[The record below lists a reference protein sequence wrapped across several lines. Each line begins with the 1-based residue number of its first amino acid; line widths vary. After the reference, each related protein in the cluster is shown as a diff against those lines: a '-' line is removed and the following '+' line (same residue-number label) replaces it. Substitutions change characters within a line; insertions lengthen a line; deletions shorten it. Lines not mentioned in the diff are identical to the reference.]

1 MMRLESW
8 LARRMLLSRKKVGL
22 ISWSG
27 IISILGVAVGCF
39 ALIISV
45 AVLNGFEREV
55 RNKVVGFESDLRL
68 TLGETKLN
76 MDTLGSAFDQ
86 ESDIA
91 GYSAFIER
99 KAVAIAMDE
108 RSLVKVKAVEE
119 GSLQKI
125 YKIDGVG
132 EMEVIGNKA
141 PIYVGKGIADRLGLQ
156 SGDRLRLMNPLD
168 NQIYLGMPTVL
179 DGRVAGVF
187 ETRIL
192 DFDQTYVFVP
202 LGVGQV
208 LFKSMDTFDGIDFR
222 LTSSARKD
230 TMKALILS
238 KAPAG
243 AVVSGWEDMHQTLF
257 QAMQMEKLGSMV
269 VLSLIVIVAC
279 FNIAS
284 TLTMLVLEKIREVGI
299 LKTIGFSQVR
309 IGNIFRLQG
318 IFIGGF
324 GLLLG
329 GGLGLLFVL
338 GQERLGL
345 IRLPETIY
353 FVQSLPVAI
362 SLTDVITIF
371 LIGVIVIA
379 LAVYFPSREAR
390 RLLPKEAIQYE
401 K

>member
-76 MDTLGSAFDQ
+76 MDNLSSTFDQ

-141 PIYVGKGIADRLGLQ
+141 PVYVGKGIADRLGLQ
-156 SGDRLRLMNPLD
+156 SGDRLRLMNPMD

-202 LGVGQV
+202 LGVGQA

-243 AVVSGWEDMHQTLF
+243 AVVSGWKEMHQTLF

-371 LIGVIVIA
+371 LIGIIVIA

-390 RLLPKEAIQYE
+390 RLLPTEAIQYE

>member
-76 MDTLGSAFDQ
+76 IDTLGSAFDQ

-141 PIYVGKGIADRLGLQ
+141 PVYVGKGIADRLGLQ

-192 DFDQTYVFVP
+192 NFDQTYVFVP
-202 LGVGQV
+202 LGVGQA

-338 GQERLGL
+338 GQGRLGL

-371 LIGVIVIA
+371 LIAVIIIA

-390 RLLPKEAIQYE
+390 RLLPTEAIQYE

>member
-45 AVLNGFEREV
+45 AILNGFEREV

-76 MDTLGSAFDQ
+76 MDNLSSTFDQ

-141 PIYVGKGIADRLGLQ
+141 PVYVGKGIADRLGLQ

-192 DFDQTYVFVP
+192 NFDQTYVFVP
-202 LGVGQV
+202 LGVGQA

-390 RLLPKEAIQYE
+390 RLLPTEAIQYE

>member
-76 MDTLGSAFDQ
+76 MDNLSSTFDQ

-141 PIYVGKGIADRLGLQ
+141 PVYVGKGIADRLGLQ

-179 DGRVAGVF
+179 DSRVAGVF

-202 LGVGQV
+202 LGVGQA

-238 KAPAG
+238 KVPAG
-243 AVVSGWEDMHQTLF
+243 AVVSGWEEMHQTLF

-371 LIGVIVIA
+371 LICVIVIA

-390 RLLPKEAIQYE
+390 RLLPTEAIQYE

>member
-141 PIYVGKGIADRLGLQ
+141 PVYVGKGIADRLGLQ

-202 LGVGQV
+202 LGVGQA

-324 GLLLG
+324 GLLMG

-390 RLLPKEAIQYE
+390 RLLPTEAIQYE

>member
-1 MMRLESW
+1 
-8 LARRMLLSRKKVGL
+8 MLLSRKKVGL

-68 TLGETKLN
+68 TLGETKVN
-76 MDTLGSAFDQ
+76 MDNLSSTFDQ

-141 PIYVGKGIADRLGLQ
+141 PVYVGKGIADRLGLQ
-156 SGDRLRLMNPLD
+156 RGDRLRLMNPLD

-202 LGVGQV
+202 LGVGQA

-222 LTSSARKD
+222 LTSSAKKD

-284 TLTMLVLEKIREVGI
+284 TLIMLVLEKIREVGI

-371 LIGVIVIA
+371 LICVIVIA

-390 RLLPKEAIQYE
+390 RLLPTEAIQYE

>member
-76 MDTLGSAFDQ
+76 MDNLSSTFDQ

-141 PIYVGKGIADRLGLQ
+141 PVYVGKGIADRLGLQ

-202 LGVGQV
+202 LGVGQA

-222 LTSSARKD
+222 LTSSAKKD

-309 IGNIFRLQG
+309 IGNIFHLQG

-390 RLLPKEAIQYE
+390 RLLPTEAIQYE

>member
-76 MDTLGSAFDQ
+76 MDNLGSAFDQ

-99 KAVAIAMDE
+99 KAIAIAMDE

-141 PIYVGKGIADRLGLQ
+141 PVYVGKGIADRLGLQ

-202 LGVGQV
+202 LGVGQA

-390 RLLPKEAIQYE
+390 RLLPTEAIQYE

>member
-1 MMRLESW
+1 
-8 LARRMLLSRKKVGL
+8 MLLSRKKVGL

-76 MDTLGSAFDQ
+76 MDNLSTAFDQ

-132 EMEVIGNKA
+132 EMKVIGNKA
-141 PIYVGKGIADRLGLQ
+141 PVYVGKGIADRLGLQ

-202 LGVGQV
+202 LEVGQA

-230 TMKALILS
+230 RMKALILS

-390 RLLPKEAIQYE
+390 RLLPTEAIQYE

>member
-1 MMRLESW
+1 MMRFESW
-8 LARRMLLSRKKVGL
+8 LARRMLFSRKKVGL

-76 MDTLGSAFDQ
+76 MDNLGSAFNQ

-91 GYSAFIER
+91 GYSVFIER
-99 KAVAIAMDE
+99 KAIAIAMDE

-125 YKIDGVG
+125 YKIDGIG

-141 PIYVGKGIADRLGLQ
+141 PVYVGKGIADRLGVQ

-202 LGVGQV
+202 LGVGQA
-208 LFKSMDTFDGIDFR
+208 LFKSRETFDGIDFR

-284 TLTMLVLEKIREVGI
+284 TLTMLVLEKIREIGI

-379 LAVYFPSREAR
+379 LAVYFTSREAR
-390 RLLPKEAIQYE
+390 RLLPTEAIQYE

>member
-45 AVLNGFEREV
+45 AILNGFEREV

-76 MDTLGSAFDQ
+76 MDNLGSAFNQ

-141 PIYVGKGIADRLGLQ
+141 PVYVGKGIADRLGLQ

-192 DFDQTYVFVP
+192 NFDQTYVFVP
-202 LGVGQV
+202 LGVGQA

-222 LTSSARKD
+222 LTSSAKKD

-371 LIGVIVIA
+371 LIAVIIIA

-390 RLLPKEAIQYE
+390 RLLPTEAIQYE

>member
-1 MMRLESW
+1 MMKLESW

-45 AVLNGFEREV
+45 AVLNGFEQEV

-76 MDTLGSAFDQ
+76 MDNLGSAFDQ

-141 PIYVGKGIADRLGLQ
+141 PVYVGKGIADRLGLQ

-202 LGVGQV
+202 LDVGQA

-371 LIGVIVIA
+371 LICVIVIA

-390 RLLPKEAIQYE
+390 RLLPTEAIQYE

>member
-76 MDTLGSAFDQ
+76 MDNLSSTFDR

-141 PIYVGKGIADRLGLQ
+141 PVYVGKGIADRLGLQ

-192 DFDQTYVFVP
+192 NFDQTYVFVP
-202 LGVGQV
+202 LGVGQA
-208 LFKSMDTFDGIDFR
+208 LFKSRETFDGIDFR

-338 GQERLGL
+338 GQGRLGL

-371 LIGVIVIA
+371 LIAVIIIA

-390 RLLPKEAIQYE
+390 RLLPTEAIQYE

>member
-45 AVLNGFEREV
+45 AILNGFEREV

-76 MDTLGSAFDQ
+76 IDTLGSAFDQ

-141 PIYVGKGIADRLGLQ
+141 PVYVGKGIADRLGLQ

-192 DFDQTYVFVP
+192 NFDQTYVFVP
-202 LGVGQV
+202 LGVGQA

-338 GQERLGL
+338 GQGRLGL

-371 LIGVIVIA
+371 LIAVIIIA

-390 RLLPKEAIQYE
+390 RLLPTEAIQYE

>member
-45 AVLNGFEREV
+45 AVLNGFEQEV

-141 PIYVGKGIADRLGLQ
+141 PVYVGKGIADRLGLQ

-202 LGVGQV
+202 LGVGQA

-243 AVVSGWEDMHQTLF
+243 AVVSGWEEMHQTLF

-338 GQERLGL
+338 GQERRGL

-390 RLLPKEAIQYE
+390 RLLPTEAIQYE

>member
-45 AVLNGFEREV
+45 AILNGFEREV

-141 PIYVGKGIADRLGLQ
+141 PVYVGKGIADRLGLQ

-202 LGVGQV
+202 LGVGQA

-324 GLLLG
+324 GLLMG

-390 RLLPKEAIQYE
+390 RLLPTEAIQYE

>member
-76 MDTLGSAFDQ
+76 MDNLSSTFDQ

-141 PIYVGKGIADRLGLQ
+141 PVYVGKGIADRLGLQ

-202 LGVGQV
+202 LGVGQA

-222 LTSSARKD
+222 LTSSAKKD
-230 TMKALILS
+230 RMKALILS

-371 LIGVIVIA
+371 LICVIVIA

-390 RLLPKEAIQYE
+390 RLLPTEAIQYE

>member
-76 MDTLGSAFDQ
+76 MDNLSSTFDQ

-132 EMEVIGNKA
+132 EMEIIGNKA

-202 LGVGQV
+202 LGVGQA

-222 LTSSARKD
+222 LTSSAKKD

-371 LIGVIVIA
+371 LICVIVIA

-390 RLLPKEAIQYE
+390 RLLPTEAIQYE

>member
-76 MDTLGSAFDQ
+76 MDNLSSTFDQ

-141 PIYVGKGIADRLGLQ
+141 PVYVGKGIADRLGLQ

-371 LIGVIVIA
+371 LICVIVIA

-390 RLLPKEAIQYE
+390 RLLPTEAIQYE

>member
-76 MDTLGSAFDQ
+76 MDNLSSTFDQ

-202 LGVGQV
+202 LVVGQA

-222 LTSSARKD
+222 LTSSAKKD

-371 LIGVIVIA
+371 LICVIVIA

-390 RLLPKEAIQYE
+390 RLLPTEAIQYE

>member
-45 AVLNGFEREV
+45 AILNGFEREV

-76 MDTLGSAFDQ
+76 MDNLGSAFDQ

-141 PIYVGKGIADRLGLQ
+141 PVYVGKGIADRLGLQ

-202 LGVGQV
+202 LGVGQA

-222 LTSSARKD
+222 LTSSAKKD

-371 LIGVIVIA
+371 LICVIVIA

-390 RLLPKEAIQYE
+390 RLLPTEAIQYE

>member
-76 MDTLGSAFDQ
+76 MDNLSSTFDQ

-141 PIYVGKGIADRLGLQ
+141 PVYVGKGIADRLGLQ

-202 LGVGQV
+202 LGVGQA

-309 IGNIFRLQG
+309 IGNIFHLQG

-390 RLLPKEAIQYE
+390 RLLPTEAIQYE

>member
-76 MDTLGSAFDQ
+76 MDNLSSTFDQ

-202 LGVGQV
+202 LGVGQA

-222 LTSSARKD
+222 LTSSAKKD

-371 LIGVIVIA
+371 LICVIVIA

-390 RLLPKEAIQYE
+390 RLLPTEAIQYE

>member
-76 MDTLGSAFDQ
+76 MDNLGSAFDQ

-141 PIYVGKGIADRLGLQ
+141 PVYVGKGIADRLGLQ

-168 NQIYLGMPTVL
+168 NQIYLGMPTVV
-179 DGRVAGVF
+179 DGRVACLF

-202 LGVGQV
+202 LGVGQA

-222 LTSSARKD
+222 LTSSAKKD
-230 TMKALILS
+230 TIKALILS

-371 LIGVIVIA
+371 LICVIVIA

-390 RLLPKEAIQYE
+390 RLLPTEAIQYE

>member
-76 MDTLGSAFDQ
+76 MDNLSSTFDQ

-132 EMEVIGNKA
+132 EMQVIGNKA
-141 PIYVGKGIADRLGLQ
+141 PVYVGKGIADRLGLQ

-202 LGVGQV
+202 LGVGQA
-208 LFKSMDTFDGIDFR
+208 LFKSMGTFDGIDFR
-222 LTSSARKD
+222 LTSSAKKD

-324 GLLLG
+324 GLLLS
-329 GGLGLLFVL
+329 
-338 GQERLGL
+338 L
-345 IRLPETIY
+345 IHI
-353 FVQSLPVAI
+353 
-362 SLTDVITIF
+362 
-371 LIGVIVIA
+371 
-379 LAVYFPSREAR
+379 
-390 RLLPKEAIQYE
+390 
-401 K
+401 

>member
-1 MMRLESW
+1 MRLESW

-76 MDTLGSAFDQ
+76 MDNLSSTFDQ

-141 PIYVGKGIADRLGLQ
+141 PVYVGKGIADRLGLQ

-202 LGVGQV
+202 LGVGQA

-222 LTSSARKD
+222 LTSSAKKD

-371 LIGVIVIA
+371 LICVIVIA

-390 RLLPKEAIQYE
+390 RLLPTEAIQYE

>member
-76 MDTLGSAFDQ
+76 MDNLSSTFDQ

-141 PIYVGKGIADRLGLQ
+141 PVYVGKGIADRLGLQ

-179 DGRVAGVF
+179 DSRVAGVF

-202 LGVGQV
+202 LGVGQA

-338 GQERLGL
+338 GQGRLGL

-390 RLLPKEAIQYE
+390 RLLPTEAIQYE

>member
-76 MDTLGSAFDQ
+76 MDNLGSAFDQ

-141 PIYVGKGIADRLGLQ
+141 PVYVGKGIADRLGLQ

-202 LGVGQV
+202 LGVGQA

-222 LTSSARKD
+222 LTSSANKD

-371 LIGVIVIA
+371 LICVIVIA

-390 RLLPKEAIQYE
+390 RLLPTEAIQYE

>member
-45 AVLNGFEREV
+45 AILNGFEREV

-141 PIYVGKGIADRLGLQ
+141 PVYVGKGIADRLGLQ

-192 DFDQTYVFVP
+192 NFDQTYVFVP
-202 LGVGQV
+202 LGVGQA

-338 GQERLGL
+338 GQGRLGL

-371 LIGVIVIA
+371 LIAVIIIA

-390 RLLPKEAIQYE
+390 RLLPTEAIQYE

>member
-45 AVLNGFEREV
+45 SVLNGFEREV

-76 MDTLGSAFDQ
+76 MDNLSSTFDQ

-141 PIYVGKGIADRLGLQ
+141 PVYVGKGIADRLGLQ

-202 LGVGQV
+202 LGVGQA

-222 LTSSARKD
+222 LTSSAKKD

-309 IGNIFRLQG
+309 IGNIFHLQG

-371 LIGVIVIA
+371 LICVIVIA

-390 RLLPKEAIQYE
+390 RLLPTEAIQYE

>member
-76 MDTLGSAFDQ
+76 MDNLSSIFDQ

-141 PIYVGKGIADRLGLQ
+141 PVYVGKGIADRLGLQ

-202 LGVGQV
+202 LGVGQA

-371 LIGVIVIA
+371 LICVIVIA

-390 RLLPKEAIQYE
+390 RLLPTEAIQHE

>member
-76 MDTLGSAFDQ
+76 MDNLSSTFDQ
-86 ESDIA
+86 ESGIA

-141 PIYVGKGIADRLGLQ
+141 PVYVGKGIADRLGLQ
-156 SGDRLRLMNPLD
+156 SGDRLRLMNPLE

-202 LGVGQV
+202 LGVGQA

-222 LTSSARKD
+222 LTSSAKKD

-371 LIGVIVIA
+371 LICVIVIA

-390 RLLPKEAIQYE
+390 RLLPTEAIQYE

>member
-76 MDTLGSAFDQ
+76 MDNLGSAFDQ

-99 KAVAIAMDE
+99 KAIAIAMDE

-141 PIYVGKGIADRLGLQ
+141 PVYVGKGIADRLGLQ

-202 LGVGQV
+202 LGVGQA

-230 TMKALILS
+230 IMKALILS

-309 IGNIFRLQG
+309 IGNIFCLQG

-390 RLLPKEAIQYE
+390 RFLPTEAIQYE

>member
-76 MDTLGSAFDQ
+76 MDNLGSAFNQ

-91 GYSAFIER
+91 GYSVFIER
-99 KAVAIAMDE
+99 KAIAIAMDE

-125 YKIDGVG
+125 YKIDGIG
-132 EMEVIGNKA
+132 EMEVIENKA
-141 PIYVGKGIADRLGLQ
+141 PVYVGKGIADRLGVQ

-202 LGVGQV
+202 LGVGQA

-238 KAPAG
+238 KAPAD

-338 GQERLGL
+338 GQGRLGL

-390 RLLPKEAIQYE
+390 RLLPTEAIQYE

>member
-76 MDTLGSAFDQ
+76 MDNLSSTFDQ

-119 GSLQKI
+119 GSLQTI

-141 PIYVGKGIADRLGLQ
+141 PVYVGKGIADRLGLQ

-202 LGVGQV
+202 LGVGQA

-222 LTSSARKD
+222 LTSSAKKD

-371 LIGVIVIA
+371 LICVIVIA

-390 RLLPKEAIQYE
+390 RLLPTEAIQYE

>member
-45 AVLNGFEREV
+45 AILNGFEREV

-141 PIYVGKGIADRLGLQ
+141 PVYVGKGIADRLGLQ

-192 DFDQTYVFVP
+192 NFDQTYVFVP
-202 LGVGQV
+202 LGVGQA

-243 AVVSGWEDMHQTLF
+243 AVVSGWEEMHQTLF

-338 GQERLGL
+338 GQGRLGL

-371 LIGVIVIA
+371 LIAVIIIA

-390 RLLPKEAIQYE
+390 RLLPTEAIQYE

>member
-76 MDTLGSAFDQ
+76 MDNLSSTFDQ

-99 KAVAIAMDE
+99 KAVAIAMDD

-125 YKIDGVG
+125 YKIDGFG

-141 PIYVGKGIADRLGLQ
+141 PVYVGKGIADRLGLQ

-202 LGVGQV
+202 LGVGQA

-222 LTSSARKD
+222 LTSSAKKD

-309 IGNIFRLQG
+309 IGNIFCLQG

-338 GQERLGL
+338 GQGRLGL

-371 LIGVIVIA
+371 LICVIVIA

-390 RLLPKEAIQYE
+390 RLLPTEAIQYE

>member
-76 MDTLGSAFDQ
+76 MDNLGSAFDQ

-141 PIYVGKGIADRLGLQ
+141 PVYVGKGIADRLGLQ

-202 LGVGQV
+202 LGVGQA

-324 GLLLG
+324 GLLMG

-390 RLLPKEAIQYE
+390 RLLPTEAIQYE

>member
-76 MDTLGSAFDQ
+76 MDNLGSAFDQ

-141 PIYVGKGIADRLGLQ
+141 PVYVGKGIADRLGLQ

-202 LGVGQV
+202 LGVGQA

-222 LTSSARKD
+222 LTSSANKD

-269 VLSLIVIVAC
+269 VLTLIVIVAC

-371 LIGVIVIA
+371 LICVIVIA

-390 RLLPKEAIQYE
+390 RLLPTEAIQYE